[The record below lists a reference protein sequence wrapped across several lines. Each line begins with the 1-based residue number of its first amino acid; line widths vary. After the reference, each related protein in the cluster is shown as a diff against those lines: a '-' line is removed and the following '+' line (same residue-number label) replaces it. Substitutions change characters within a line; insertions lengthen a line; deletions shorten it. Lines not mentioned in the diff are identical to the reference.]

1 MVEWL
6 RERLKEKTSY
16 AGVVGLVVSALAS
29 LGILVPADLTGIIT
43 AAVAVVASLF
53 LFLTKEAPKKL

>member
-1 MVEWL
+1 MIEWL
-6 RERLKEKTSY
+6 RDRLKEKTSY
-16 AGVVGLVVSALAS
+16 AGVVGIAVSGLAS

-43 AAVAVVASLF
+43 AGVAVVASLF